1 MSSKKKAAEADD
13 AKANGITDLVRK
25 VLLTGVGAIFM
36 TEQSVR
42 SKLGDLKLPKDAV
55 GYVMDQARRQK
66 DDLIAA
72 VAEEVAKFLSKLKLH
87 EEIQKAL
94 SSMQIHVDARLSFS
108 SKGKIAGKQVRV
120 EIEE

>member
-1 MSSKKKAAEADD
+1 MSSKKKTAEADD

>member
-1 MSSKKKAAEADD
+1 MSTKKKTESN
-13 AKANGITDLVRK
+13 KSNMVTELMRK
-25 VLLTGVGAIFM
+25 VLLTGVGAFFM

-42 SKLGDLKLPKDAV
+42 SKLADLKLPKDAV
-55 GYVMDQARRQK
+55 GYVVDQARRQK

-94 SSMQIHVDARLSFS
+94 SSMQVHIDARVSFGP
-108 SKGKIAGKQVRV
+108 KGKISGKQIQV